1 MWFVF
6 QRELCSWDPSLSSHP
21 ANLHRGQQILE
32 LCFHQRT
39 RPPETLDNTME
50 SAYLKKKKRDEDRKI
65 TDKLSRH
72 QWQTLKL
79 ISSFNFHLTWNN
91 FFLWSP
97 SFFSEKQ
104 YLFTYFVL
112 WRLFLLQLSF
122 LYKFQA
128 FFSHKLFDHIS
139 LGLSVVSALCYSM
152 MLPFSPLFV
161 IWSLQNST
169 SCSSWP
175 RTRYGFSKQFNY
187 YWILSTQTH

>member
-1 MWFVF
+1 MQLGPLTVLPPSKSAS
-6 QRELCSWDPSLSSHP
+6 RSTDSRTVLSPKNKTTWDF
-21 ANLHRGQQILE
+21 GQHNGKCL
-32 LCFHQRT
+32 F
-39 RPPETLDNTME
+39 
-50 SAYLKKKKRDEDRKI
+50 KKKKRDEDRKI

-79 ISSFNFHLTWNN
+79 ISSFYFHLTWNN

-112 WRLFLLQLSF
+112 WKLFLLHLSF